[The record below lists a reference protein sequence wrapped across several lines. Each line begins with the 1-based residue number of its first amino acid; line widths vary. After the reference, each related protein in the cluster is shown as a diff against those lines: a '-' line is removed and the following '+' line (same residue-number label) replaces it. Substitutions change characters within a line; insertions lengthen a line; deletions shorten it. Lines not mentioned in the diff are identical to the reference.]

1 MIRAIWAL
9 LSGVFTFKFFMSGVF
24 MTIGVIFAYN
34 LVVEVI
40 QECLNFAVSQFGGV
54 TASVTSPTI
63 TGFAAWFLTHMRV
76 PEAFAILV
84 SMVSVKFILRKI
96 PFIKW

>member
-1 MIRAIWAL
+1 MRAIWAL

-34 LVVEVI
+34 LVVEIV
-40 QECLNFAVSQFGGV
+40 QETLNFAVAQFGGA
-54 TASVTSPTI
+54 TASVTNPTI
-63 TGFAAWFLTHMRV
+63 TGFAAWFLTQIRL
-76 PEAFAILV
+76 PEAFAIMV
-84 SMVSVKFILRKI
+84 SMVSLKFILRKI